1 MTLCE
6 DCNCYL
12 GSNQAIE
19 KHLNEAHC
27 VRVKLGE
34 ESYFYPTLI
43 YCRTCMVHL
52 ISARDYQSKKRA
64 VEMHLWVKHGLIFDE
79 EH

>member
-34 ESYFYPTLI
+34 ESYFYPTLP
-43 YCRTCMVHL
+43 YCKTCHEHL
-52 ISARDYQSKKRA
+52 TSARDQPSKKRA
-64 VEMHLWVKHGLIFDE
+64 VEMHLWEKHNVILDE
-79 EH
+79 GQ